1 MSTYASDVAHDRADI
16 FARNDATRSDRIAT
30 HARFTPQAVD
40 DDTPVPDDVAA
51 IDVVGRVRVS
61 SRWTGAEDPD
71 RANLIVV
78 TVDDK
83 GQGAALGAWPLW
95 RVETWTPVPGSQYA
109 KATWWW
115 AVDYRVA
122 VDGCLVTPA
131 WVELEG
137 WSQIVRGGYGE
148 DRAGAAPPWLTG
160 PEAAAA
166 LATAP
171 PSRAPGWR

>member
-1 MSTYASDVAHDRADI
+1 MSASDVAHVRADV
-16 FARNDATRSDRIAT
+16 FARNDATRSDRVAT
-30 HARFTPQAVD
+30 HARFTPLAVD

-51 IDVVGRVRVS
+51 VDLVCRVRVS

-71 RANLIVV
+71 RANLWVA

-83 GQGAALGAWPLW
+83 DQGAALASWPLW
-95 RVETWTPVPGSQYA
+95 RVETWTPVAASTYA

-115 AVDYRVA
+115 SVDYRVA
-122 VDGCLVTPA
+122 VDACLVAPA

-137 WSQIVRGGYGE
+137 WSRIVRDGYGE

-160 PEAAAA
+160 PEASAVLAAA
-166 LATAP
+166 SLSP
-171 PSRAPGWR
+171 DPGWR